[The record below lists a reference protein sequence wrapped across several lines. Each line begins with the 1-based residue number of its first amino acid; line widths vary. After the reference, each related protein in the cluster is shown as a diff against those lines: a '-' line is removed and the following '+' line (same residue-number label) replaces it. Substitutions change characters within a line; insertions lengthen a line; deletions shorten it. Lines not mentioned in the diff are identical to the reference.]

1 MSEWWT
7 YRLEDFLLFSPR
19 VYWRMF
25 ELHNAQ
31 FWPLHLLTLAAG
43 LAVAWLAFR
52 QRRSTTSLAALILA
66 GLWIFVG
73 WSFLWERYAAINW
86 AIVYVAP
93 AFGLEALLLAITA
106 ARGGLV
112 FDKRDP
118 AAKCG
123 MSIAA
128 VGLILYPLLP
138 LLFGRPWTTAEVFG
152 IAPDPTAVATLGLLM
167 AASWRLALLLV
178 PIPLV
183 WLLLSGLTL
192 YTMGD
197 PQSWI
202 PLLAAAAAIIGLGVR
217 LARELRETRARSG
230 RHRR

>member
-7 YRLEDFLLFSPR
+7 YRLGDFLLFSPR

-31 FWPLHLLTLAAG
+31 FWPLHLLTLATG
-43 LAVAWLAFR
+43 LAIAWLALR
-52 QRRSTTSLAALILA
+52 QMRGAGSLAALILA
-66 GLWIFVG
+66 ALWVLVG
-73 WSFLWERYAAINW
+73 WSFLWDRYAAINW
-86 AIVYVAP
+86 AIAYVAP
-93 AFGLEALLLAITA
+93 AFGLEALLLVIAA

-112 FDKRDP
+112 FDRRDL
-118 AAKCG
+118 AAWTG
-123 MSIAA
+123 LPVAA

-152 IAPDPTAVATLGLLM
+152 IAPDPTAVATLGIVLT
-167 AASWRLALLLV
+167 ASGRVALLLV

-192 YTMGD
+192 YTMGEA
-197 PQSWI
+197 QSWV
-202 PLLAAAAAIIGLGVR
+202 PLLAAAAAVIGLVVR
-217 LARELRETRARSG
+217 LGRGLPEIRARSG

>member
-43 LAVAWLAFR
+43 LVIATLAFR
-52 QRRSTTSLAALILA
+52 QRRSAASLAGLILA
-66 GLWIFVG
+66 AFWIFVG

-93 AFGLEALLLAITA
+93 AFGLEALLLAIAAAYGALAFDRRDLA
-106 ARGGLV
+106 ARCGLAV
-112 FDKRDP
+112 
-118 AAKCG
+118 
-123 MSIAA
+123 AA
-128 VGLILYPLLP
+128 VALIFYPLLP
-138 LLFGRPWTTAEVFG
+138 FPFGRPWTAAEVFG
-152 IAPDPTAVATLGLLM
+152 IAPDPTAAATLGLLLTG
-167 AASWRLALLLV
+167 SGRFPLLLV
-178 PIPLV
+178 PIPLA

-192 YTMGD
+192 NTMGD

-202 PLLAAAAAIIGLGVR
+202 PLAAAAAALIGLGVR
-217 LARELRETRARSG
+217 LGRELRATRARSG